1 MTIKIPVSQHH
12 QKSISPIYTVSLL
25 FVLSSP
31 KFGQNFRTWT
41 WQKIQISFLLKIMKK
56 LCLHVFLGVPTG
68 SKTDHIPTVNWDWS
82 VLFVRML
89 SKLSKSNQT
98 QRIVYSIKQT
108 LKYSLWRETFLLLTV
123 IFQFSPQYG

>member
-1 MTIKIPVSQHH
+1 MTIKIPVSLHH
-12 QKSISPIYTVSLL
+12 QKSPLLTLCLCFLFSLSQNL
-25 FVLSSP
+25 VKTLELGHDK
-31 KFGQNFRTWT
+31 KFRFL
-41 WQKIQISFLLKIMKK
+41 FLLKVMKK